1 MILSLLAATAL
12 AGQPVEAAERAFA
25 AMAQTKGQWT
35 AFRAYAAPDA
45 NMLVG
50 TLQPAAAFLA
60 DRADPPSA
68 VMWWPARTYTS
79 CDGTLAFSTG
89 PYRGAA
95 KEQGQFFTIW
105 ARQPDGGW
113 KWVYDGG
120 GPVRTAVPAG
130 EAVRA
135 VRAGCRVPKEQPAMI
150 TSGITGA
157 SADGTLRWSVSRVGP
172 KLHRVRVLFVRNGRW
187 EVAQD
192 TRVEG

>member
-1 MILSLLAATAL
+1 MILALLAAAA

-25 AMAQTKGQWT
+25 AMAQTRGQWT
-35 AFRAYAAPDA
+35 AFRAFAAPDA
-45 NMLVG
+45 TMLAG
-50 TLQPAAAFLA
+50 GLKPADAVLA
-60 DRADPPSA
+60 GLKDPPAS

-95 KEQGQFFTIW
+95 GEQGQFFTIW

-120 GPVRTAVPAG
+120 GPTKTAVPAG
-130 EAVRA
+130 EVVKA
-135 VRAGCRVPKEQPAMI
+135 VRAGCRVPKEQPALI
-150 TSGITGA
+150 ATGIDGA
-157 SADGTLRWSVSRVGP
+157 SADRTLRWSVSRVGP